1 MSAKVN
7 GPISWNFDSDNDFN
21 PNAEYEKKYAAVL
34 TELAKYTGA
43 ACNCGDAKAFEFI
56 LDHAALIF
64 QAGFEVLKESVG
76 EVKKSKN
83 LKEFMKKMSISNN

>member
-1 MSAKVN
+1 MGAKLD

-21 PNAEYEKKYAAVL
+21 PNAEFEKRYKNIL
-34 TELAKYTGA
+34 TELAQIIGDC
-43 ACNCGDAKAFEFI
+43 CNSGNIKEFEFI
-56 LDHAALIF
+56 LDHTAIIF

-83 LKEFMKKMSISNN
+83 LKEFLKKMSISNN